1 MWPPLRLI
9 RLCLE
14 HASVGVVRPL
24 RSRIGKG
31 GHMRFVG
38 LDVHRDFC
46 EVAMAEGGS
55 VRCVGRVDTTPAEL
69 ERFAQGLSATDEVAL
84 ENTGIAASIV
94 RILEPHVARVAV
106 ANPMAVRAIAWAKV
120 KTDKVDACT
129 LAILLASG
137 FLPSVWVGD
146 EGTRALRRL
155 VCRRAGYVRA
165 RTRAK
170 NEIHAVLQRNLSARP
185 PASDLFG
192 RRGRAWLAGLLLPA
206 DERDAVEAFLRQV
219 DFFDAEVSA
228 AERELA
234 RRCIN
239 CAAVHRLVTI
249 PGVDMVTAATLMAAI
264 GEISRF
270 PTSRHLVGYLGLDP
284 RVRQSGPAP
293 ARHGRISKEGSS
305 QARRVLVEAAWTVQ
319 RTPGPLRAFAERIR
333 SRRGANVATVAV
345 ARKLAVLCWHL
356 LTKSQDYAFARP
368 SLVRTKLRRIELQA
382 ERPAGRHPSSG
393 SRLSRQDRSKLE
405 LDVAQHGEEAYR
417 RLVADRTSSSR
428 ASAGAATGARIS

>member
-1 MWPPLRLI
+1 M
-9 RLCLE
+9 
-14 HASVGVVRPL
+14 
-24 RSRIGKG
+24 
-31 GHMRFVG
+31 
-38 LDVHRDFC
+38 
-46 EVAMAEGGS
+46 
-55 VRCVGRVDTTPAEL
+55 
-69 ERFAQGLSATDEVAL
+69 
-84 ENTGIAASIV
+84 
-94 RILEPHVARVAV
+94 
-106 ANPMAVRAIAWAKV
+106 
-120 KTDKVDACT
+120 
-129 LAILLASG
+129 
-137 FLPSVWVGD
+137 
-146 EGTRALRRL
+146 
-155 VCRRAGYVRA
+155 
-165 RTRAK
+165 
-170 NEIHAVLQRNLSARP
+170 
-185 PASDLFG
+185 
-192 RRGRAWLAGLLLPA
+192 
-206 DERDAVEAFLRQV
+206 
-219 DFFDAEVSA
+219 
-228 AERELA
+228 
-234 RRCIN
+234 
-239 CAAVHRLVTI
+239 TI

-305 QARRVLVEAAWTVQ
+305 QARRVLVEVAWTVQ

-382 ERPAGRHPSSG
+382 GRPAGRHPSSG

-428 ASAGAATGARIS
+428 TSADAATGARIS